1 VVQKAERVYAPRNRV
16 GPKGEP
22 KSSASGTTPGRLHV
36 RPRATRPVG
45 NVTRGTTNPNR
56 MRRLDRWL
64 AGPQAWRL
72 RAAADPL
79 VVDLGYGASPATA
92 VELFERLSVIRPD
105 VRVVGIEIEPE
116 RVRLAKELE
125 RPGLSFQLGGFEL
138 PVAGRPALVRAF
150 NVLRQYEEADVQDI
164 WRLVQGRLAPGGLF
178 IDGTCDEI
186 GRRVTWVALDAE
198 RPLSLSLSMRFG
210 GFELPSDVAER
221 LPKALIHRNVPGE
234 RVHSFLQA
242 MDKAW
247 LEAAPLASFGNRQR
261 WSAMCGSLL
270 DAGWP
275 VHDGPSRWRLGEL
288 TVGWEA
294 VAPAG

>member
-1 VVQKAERVYAPRNRV
+1 VDKRNMDTRSREKRGV
-16 GPKGEP
+16 A
-22 KSSASGTTPGRLHV
+22 KSG
-36 RPRATRPVG
+36 PRARRPVG
-45 NVTRGTTNPNR
+45 NITRGTTNPNR

-64 AGPQAWRL
+64 TGTQAWRL

-92 VELFERLSVIRPD
+92 VELFDRLSVIRAD

-116 RVRLAKELE
+116 RVRLARELE

-138 PVAGRPALVRAF
+138 PLAGRPVLVRAF
-150 NVLRQYEEADVQDI
+150 NVLRQYEEADVAAI

-198 RPLSLSLSMRFG
+198 GPLSLSLSMRFG
-210 GFELPSDVAER
+210 SFALPSEVAER

-234 RVHSFLQA
+234 RIQVFLQA

-261 WSAMCGSLL
+261 WTAMCRTLCDG
-270 DAGWP
+270 GWP
-275 VHDGPSRWRLGEL
+275 VRHGPSRWRLGEL
-288 TVGWEA
+288 TVDWDA
-294 VAPAG
+294 VAPHQGP

>member
-1 VVQKAERVYAPRNRV
+1 VVQKAERV
-16 GPKGEP
+16 GPAVTKGG
-22 KSSASGTTPGRLHV
+22 KQGGTRSG
-36 RPRATRPVG
+36 RPVG

-64 AGPQAWRL
+64 TGPQGWRL

-92 VELFERLSVIRPD
+92 VELFERLAVIRPD
-105 VRVVGIEIEPE
+105 IRMVGIEIEPE
-116 RVRLAKELE
+116 RVRLARGLE

-138 PVAGRPALVRAF
+138 PVPGRPVLVRAF
-150 NVLRQYEEADVQDI
+150 NVLRQYEEADVGGI
-164 WRLVQGRLAPGGLF
+164 WALVQGRLAPGGLF

-186 GRRVTWVALDAE
+186 GRRVAWVALDAE

-210 GFELPSDVAER
+210 SFALPSDAAER

-234 RVHSFLQA
+234 RIHSYLQA

-247 LEAAPLASFGNRQR
+247 LEAAPLASFGNKQR
-261 WSAMCGSLL
+261 WSAMCRALRDG
-270 DAGWP
+270 GWP

-294 VAPAG
+294 VAPGS